1 MTTRRTF
8 LGTLGGGL
16 LVAPRL
22 APAQPAGRVVRI
34 GFLSASPGSPNAPTV
49 VAFREGLRDLG
60 WLEGQNLVIEYRWAN
75 GHFDRLPALAAEL
88 VRLKVDVIAAS
99 PTPAAVAAKKA
110 TETIPIVGLSLT
122 DAVGLG
128 LIASIAR
135 PGGNVTGVSYS
146 LDPEIF
152 GKHLALLKEAV
163 PKVRRVAVLSNPAGP
178 AQPATIRNIQ
188 DAARSLGVQ
197 LLLVEAR
204 GPTEFD
210 AAFATIARERPGAV
224 FVVMDPAFIGQR
236 ARLPELAARNRLPSM
251 FTQAVDAEAGGL
263 MSFGPNLASL
273 YRRAATHVDKI
284 LKGTKPGD
292 LPVEQSTKF
301 ELVINLKTAKALG
314 LTIPP
319 SLLAQADQII
329 E

>member
-1 MTTRRTF
+1 MDRRAF
-8 LGTLGGGL
+8 LGTLAGGL
-16 LVAPRL
+16 LAAPLAAEAQQADRVA
-22 APAQPAGRVVRI
+22 RI
-34 GFLSASPGSPNAPTV
+34 GFLFASPGSPNAPTV

-60 WLEGQNLVIEYRWAN
+60 WLEGRNLVIEYRWAN
-75 GHFDRLPALAAEL
+75 GHFDRLPVIAAEL

-99 PTPAAVAAKKA
+99 TTPAAIAAKKA
-110 TETIPIVGLSLT
+110 TDSIPIVGLSLT
-122 DAVGLG
+122 NPVGLG
-128 LIASIAR
+128 LIASIAH

-152 GKHLALLKEAV
+152 GKHLALLTEAV

-178 AQPATIRNIQ
+178 AQPATIRSIQ

-197 LLLVEAR
+197 VLLVDAR

-210 AAFATIARERPGAV
+210 SAFAMLARERPGAV
-224 FVVMDPAFIGQR
+224 FVVMDPTYIGQR
-236 ARLPELAARNRLPSM
+236 ARLPELATRNRLPSM

-263 MSFGPNLASL
+263 MSFGPSLPSL

-284 LKGTKPGD
+284 LKGAKPAD
-292 LPVEQSTKF
+292 LPVEQATKF
-301 ELVINLKTAKALG
+301 DLVINLKTAKALG

-319 SLLAQADQII
+319 SLLQRADQVI